1 MRAFTSIL
9 LLTAYLVLS
18 LKPSLP
24 LLEYEVRQNLI
35 ASEFCVNS
43 DDLSSSCAGSCYL
56 NKRLKEAAGEQDP
69 TSESQEEIV
78 VPVHSFQMAEMQ
90 VLAPDQAGWEGHH
103 LLYRER
109 MTNGPNSPPPELFS

>member
-24 LLEYEVRQNLI
+24 LLEYEVRQGLI
-35 ASEFCVNS
+35 AKEFCVNS
-43 DDLSSSCAGSCYL
+43 DDVSSGCAGSCYL

-69 TSESQEEIV
+69 TSESEEEIV
-78 VPVHSFQMAEMQ
+78 VPVHSFQIAELQ
-90 VLAPDQAGWEGHH
+90 VQAPAPAGWEGQRT
-103 LLYRER
+103 LYREH